1 VEEDMARLEMRN
13 MLGPSFIHHMLEPRH
28 LDPKVL
34 ELERT
39 RSSRPHYTGQEQRAM
54 VRKRGREGVEDM
66 VVEGD
71 IPLGIAKNVVKFA
84 HGWVFP
90 FVAPSKAPVLEVY
103 LIELTLL

>member
-1 VEEDMARLEMRN
+1 
-13 MLGPSFIHHMLEPRH
+13 MLEPRH

-39 RSSRPHYTGQEQRAM
+39 RSSRPHHTGQEQREM

-71 IPLGIAKNVVKFA
+71 MVV
-84 HGWVFP
+84 
-90 FVAPSKAPVLEVY
+90 ED
-103 LIELTLL
+103 

>member
-13 MLGPSFIHHMLEPRH
+13 MLGSSFIHHMLEPRH

-39 RSSRPHYTGQEQRAM
+39 RSSRPHHTGQEQREM

-71 IPLGIAKNVVKFA
+71 MVV
-84 HGWVFP
+84 
-90 FVAPSKAPVLEVY
+90 ED
-103 LIELTLL
+103 